1 MLGTNLQ
8 NQSDFLIERK
18 QREAPSNQPSGRP
31 LALSIRAEQVI
42 VEPKPTAVLGCTTIH
57 IGQRSNCRTY
67 LEKET
72 SKSIA
77 T

>member
-31 LALSIRAEQVI
+31 LTLSIRAEQVI
-42 VEPKPTAVLGCTTIH
+42 VEPKPPTPWVVPPSTLGRDQTAEH
-57 IGQRSNCRTY
+57 I
-67 LEKET
+67 
-72 SKSIA
+72 
-77 T
+77 